1 MQKGMKEI
9 FSQKNFNFIF
19 ILLFCFYICLPPILF
34 NLRYVY
40 YDNSF
45 YLLFKDIINSWH
57 HSNIVEIGNSF
68 TTGVSIVESSH
79 FNLYFHF
86 YSIVSILFFF
96 LGFKKFLINQKIS
109 VDQSTILAIKI
120 LTLFCGLFL
129 ISDIFKLVLNYLSDD
144 PITGRGMVYDVFLKK
159 RLTYVNV
166 FLINIIC
173 LYFLDRKWFYVGVI
187 FIFIFDI
194 LSLSRIELFYLVI
207 IFFIILAEV
216 NIKNLKYFFLMII
229 FLIFLLFYR
238 SVIQEEKILNALL
251 WEPYSIYLSALNF
264 WENFF
269 NYNNSLNYILENNE
283 NLTKKNYIIENFN
296 YFLKNFF
303 YINNE
308 IIDYDVN
315 NLFPKVSNRGINYI
329 IPYSLFFILLIVI
342 LIFLRKIYKLI
353 DTNYF
358 NIVLLFSFFSIF
370 RGNAVHTL
378 AFCLKLLILTAVIV
392 WIIKIIKLLRLKV
405 D

>member
-1 MQKGMKEI
+1 MKENFI
-9 FSQKNFNFIF
+9 QKNLNYVFIIF
-19 ILLFCFYICLPPILF
+19 FCFYICLPPILF
-34 NLRYVY
+34 SLRYIY
-40 YDNSF
+40 FDNSF
-45 YLLFKDIINSWH
+45 YLFFKDIINSWH
-57 HSNIVEIGNSF
+57 HSSKIEIGGSFTSGVNIVESN
-68 TTGVSIVESSH
+68 H
-79 FNLYFHF
+79 FIFYFHF
-86 YSIVSILFFF
+86 YSITSILLFF

-129 ISDIFKLVLNYLSDD
+129 MSDIFKLVSNYLSDD
-144 PITGRGMVYDVFLKK
+144 PITNRRILYETFLNK

-187 FIFIFDI
+187 LIFIFDI
-194 LSLSRIELFYLVI
+194 LTLSRIELFYLVI
-207 IFFIILAEV
+207 ISFIILAEV
-216 NIKNLKYFFLMII
+216 NLKNLKYFFLIII

-238 SVIQEEKILNALL
+238 SVIQEEKILYALL
-251 WEPYSIYLSALNF
+251 WEPHSIYLSALNF

-269 NYNNSLNYILENNE
+269 NYSYSLNYQIENGENLIKRNYILEN
-283 NLTKKNYIIENFN
+283 FN
-296 YFLKNFF
+296 YLLKNFF

-308 IIDYDVN
+308 IIDYDLT
-315 NLFPKVSNRGINYI
+315 NLFPKVSTRGINYL

-370 RGNAVHTL
+370 RGNTVHTL

-405 D
+405 V

>member
-1 MQKGMKEI
+1 MKENFI
-9 FSQKNFNFIF
+9 QKNLNYVFIIF
-19 ILLFCFYICLPPILF
+19 FCFYICLPPILF
-34 NLRYVY
+34 SLRYIY
-40 YDNSF
+40 FDNSF
-45 YLLFKDIINSWH
+45 YLFFKDIINSWH
-57 HSNIVEIGNSF
+57 YFSSNIEIGTSFTSGVNIVESN
-68 TTGVSIVESSH
+68 H
-79 FNLYFHF
+79 FIFYFHF
-86 YSIVSILFFF
+86 YSITSILLFF

-120 LTLFCGLFL
+120 LTIFCGLFL
-129 ISDIFKLVLNYLSDD
+129 MSDIFKLVLNYLSDD
-144 PITGRGMVYDVFLKK
+144 PITGRGMLYHVFLTK

-187 FIFIFDI
+187 LILIFDT
-194 LSLSRIELFYLVI
+194 LTFSRIELFYLVI

-216 NIKNLKYFFLMII
+216 NLKNLKYFFLIII

-238 SVIQEEKILNALL
+238 SVIQEEKILYALL

-269 NYNNSLNYILENNE
+269 NYSYSLNYQIENGENLIKRNYILEN
-283 NLTKKNYIIENFN
+283 FN
-296 YFLKNFF
+296 YLLKNFF

-308 IIDYDVN
+308 IIDYDLT
-315 NLFPKVSNRGINYI
+315 NLFPKVSTRGINYL

-370 RGNAVHTL
+370 RGNTVHTL

>member
-1 MQKGMKEI
+1 MKEN
-9 FSQKNFNFIF
+9 FLQKNLNYVFIIF
-19 ILLFCFYICLPPILF
+19 FCFYICLPPILF
-34 NLRYVY
+34 SLRYIHF
-40 YDNSF
+40 DNSF
-45 YLLFKDIINSWH
+45 YLFLIDIINSWH
-57 HSNIVEIGNSF
+57 YSDQIEIGNSF
-68 TTGVSIVESSH
+68 STGVKIVESNH
-79 FNLYFHF
+79 FLFFFHF
-86 YSIVSILFFF
+86 YSIISILLFF

-120 LTLFCGLFL
+120 LTIFCGLFL
-129 ISDIFKLVLNYLSDD
+129 MSDIFKLVLNYLSDD
-144 PITGRGMVYDVFLKK
+144 PITNRKILYDTFLTK

-187 FIFIFDI
+187 LIFIFDI
-194 LSLSRIELFYLVI
+194 LTLSRIELFYLI
-207 IFFIILAEV
+207 IISFIILAEV
-216 NIKNLKYFFLMII
+216 NLRNLKYLFLII
-229 FLIFLLFYR
+229 ILLIFLLFYR
-238 SVIQEEKILNALL
+238 SVIQEERILNALL

-269 NYNNSLNYILENNE
+269 NYNYSLNYLIENNE
-283 NLTKKNYIIENFN
+283 NLIKKNYILENFN

-303 YINNE
+303 YVNNQIIN
-308 IIDYDVN
+308 YDVN
-315 NLFPKVSNRGINYI
+315 NLFPKVSSRGINYL

-370 RGNAVHTL
+370 RGNTVHTL
-378 AFCLKLLILTAVIV
+378 AFCLKLLILTAIIV

>member
-1 MQKGMKEI
+1 MKENCI
-9 FSQKNFNFIF
+9 QKNLNYVFIIF
-19 ILLFCFYICLPPILF
+19 FCFYICLPPILF
-34 NLRYVY
+34 SLRYIY
-40 YDNSF
+40 FDNSF
-45 YLLFKDIINSWH
+45 YLFFKDIINSWH
-57 HSNIVEIGNSF
+57 YSSEVDFGSSF
-68 TTGVSIVESSH
+68 HTGVSIVESNH
-79 FNLYFHF
+79 FNLYFHI

-96 LGFKKFLINQKIS
+96 LGFKKILINQKTS
-109 VDQSTILAIKI
+109 VDQSTVLAIKI

-129 ISDIFKLVLNYLSDD
+129 MSDIFKLVSNYLSDD
-144 PITGRGMVYDVFLKK
+144 PITNRRILYETFLNK

-187 FIFIFDI
+187 LIFIFDI
-194 LSLSRIELFYLVI
+194 LTLSRIELFYLVI
-207 IFFIILAEV
+207 ISFIILAEV
-216 NIKNLKYFFLMII
+216 NLKNLKYFFLIII

-238 SVIQEEKILNALL
+238 SVIQEEKILYALL

-269 NYNNSLNYILENNE
+269 NYSYSLNYQIENGENLIKRNYILEN
-283 NLTKKNYIIENFN
+283 FN
-296 YFLKNFF
+296 YLLKNFF

-308 IIDYDVN
+308 IIDYDLT
-315 NLFPKVSNRGINYI
+315 NLFPKVSTRGINYL

-370 RGNAVHTL
+370 RGNTVHTL

>member
-1 MQKGMKEI
+1 MKENFI
-9 FSQKNFNFIF
+9 QKNLNYVFIIF
-19 ILLFCFYICLPPILF
+19 FCFYICLPPILF
-34 NLRYVY
+34 SLRYIY
-40 YDNSF
+40 FDNSF
-45 YLLFKDIINSWH
+45 YLFLKDIINSWH
-57 HSNIVEIGNSF
+57 YSSKVDVGNSFSSGVNIVESN
-68 TTGVSIVESSH
+68 H
-79 FNLYFHF
+79 FIFYFHF
-86 YSIVSILFFF
+86 YSIISILLFFF
-96 LGFKKFLINQKIS
+96 GFKKFLINQKIS

-129 ISDIFKLVLNYLSDD
+129 MSDIFKLVLNYLSDE
-144 PITGRGMVYDVFLKK
+144 PITGRGMVYHVFLTK
-159 RLTYVNV
+159 RLTYINV

-187 FIFIFDI
+187 LILIFDI

-207 IFFIILAEV
+207 ISFIILAEV
-216 NIKNLKYFFLMII
+216 NLKNLKYFFLMIF

-238 SVIQEEKILNALL
+238 SVIQEENILNALL

-269 NYNNSLNYILENNE
+269 NYSYSLNYQIENNE
-283 NLTKKNYIIENFN
+283 NLIKKNYILENFN

-308 IIDYDVN
+308 IIDYDLT
-315 NLFPKVSNRGINYI
+315 NLFPKVSTRGINYL

-358 NIVLLFSFFSIF
+358 NIVLLFSFFSVF
-370 RGNAVHTL
+370 RGNTVHTL